1 MLSSFFF
8 QKNILLATRTQ
19 YMSVVLSV
27 GTLSIASLA
36 VLVIVSVT
44 VFPPMFILLRSKS
57 QVQHHCC
64 RCHSPVY
71 VSQVMIPPYYLNSR
85 PRLGSLYDGE
95 LGKSKEVTKKIKDSN
110 SNRSGISFKSDQ
122 KKYSTADQIQIIFEE
137 SPIKSRRTKSGEI
150 DFKFQRS
157 CSTRKKIHRRVSVS
171 KNSQG
176 VIGTARSW
184 NLFR

>member
-1 MLSSFFF
+1 MAWYAFFF
-8 QKNILLATRTQ
+8 LFSEKDITTRTQYQ
-19 YMSVVLSV
+19 YMSVVLSI

-95 LGKSKEVTKKIKDSN
+95 LGKSKEVTKKTID
-110 SNRSGISFKSDQ
+110 SNRSDISSKSDQ
-122 KKYSTADQIQIIFEE
+122 KKYLTADPQC
-137 SPIKSRRTKSGEI
+137 KL
-150 DFKFQRS
+150 
-157 CSTRKKIHRRVSVS
+157 
-171 KNSQG
+171 
-176 VIGTARSW
+176 TAYF
-184 NLFR
+184 L

>member
-71 VSQVMIPPYYLNSR
+71 VSHVMIPPYYLNSR
-85 PRLGSLYDGE
+85 PRLDSLYDGV
-95 LGKSKEVTKKIKDSN
+95 LRKSKEVTKKTID
-110 SNRSGISFKSDQ
+110 SNRSGISSKNDQ
-122 KKYSTADQIQIIFEE
+122 KKYSTADQIQITFEE
-137 SPIKSRRTKSGEI
+137 SPTRSRRTKSGEI